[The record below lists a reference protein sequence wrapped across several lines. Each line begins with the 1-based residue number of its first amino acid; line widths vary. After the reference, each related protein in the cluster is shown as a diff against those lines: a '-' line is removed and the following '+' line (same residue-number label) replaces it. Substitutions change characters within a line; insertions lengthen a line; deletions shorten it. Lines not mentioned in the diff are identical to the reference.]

1 MTLRHSNKLIVK
13 VIPVW
18 IAFPDQFQ
26 FPRALPFLQ
35 LFFPGNCRGHVFKLF
50 KMYQSMNLMLFRKAL
65 DNVIFVFK
73 NSLDQI
79 TGDADIKCSVSFT
92 GENVD
97 AW

>member
-1 MTLRHSNKLIVK
+1 
-13 VIPVW
+13 
-18 IAFPDQFQ
+18 
-26 FPRALPFLQ
+26 
-35 LFFPGNCRGHVFKLF
+35 
-50 KMYQSMNLMLFRKAL
+50 MYQSMNLMLFRKAL